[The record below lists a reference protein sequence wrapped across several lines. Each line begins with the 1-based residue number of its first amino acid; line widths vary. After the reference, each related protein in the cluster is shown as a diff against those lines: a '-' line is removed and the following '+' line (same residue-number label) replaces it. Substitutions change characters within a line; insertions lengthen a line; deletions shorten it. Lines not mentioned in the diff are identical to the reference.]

1 MRRSS
6 LLSLVCLVSLVL
18 VLTVSPPSSSGGDEP
33 RRLVAAGPAVQV
45 ELIGESS
52 YRVSVDGRFSRPLPR
67 SGLLHLRYGT
77 FDPLAAGAPAAPE
90 HLRAPATRTFIVQ
103 FLTPPLEAYRAELLA
118 LGAKLFQYLPD
129 EAYLV
134 HMGPETR
141 AQVEA
146 LPYVRW
152 VGAYEPAYKVEEVL
166 LGVLGDAS
174 RAAERTDAA
183 RYNVMVLE
191 KGPRMKDAVAG
202 LIRDGGGTVLANE
215 REGHIVEASLTPGQ
229 LAKLIHR
236 DEILFV
242 DRWFAPEQD
251 LNVARQISGADHLE
265 TVEGYSGQG
274 VRGEVND
281 GGLRTTHQDF
291 QARPPII
298 HRGNST
304 SFSHGTATYGEVFGS
319 GAGSA
324 TARGLLPD
332 GQGIFTAAHGS
343 NRATATAE
351 LVNPNGPYRA
361 VFQTN
366 SWGSGLTT
374 AYTSTSASL
383 DDILFDNDILVM
395 QSQSNDGTRNSRP
408 QAWAKNILS
417 VGGVRHRNTLTKSD
431 DAWGGG
437 ASIGPAADGRIKPD
451 LVHFYDSIRTTSSGS
466 DTSYTNGFGG
476 TSGATPI
483 MAGYAGLFFQMWADG
498 VFNGGPGQNRDVF
511 ASRPHMTTAKAI
523 LINSAAQY
531 SFTGPTHDLTRVHQG
546 WGMVDL
552 RNLYDLA
559 RNRAWRLPVLVDESA
574 VIRPLQVHTY
584 TVSLASA
591 APLRVTLVYAD
602 PMGSPSAARARV
614 NDLSL
619 KVTAPGGATVY
630 WGNNGLLDGVWSTP
644 GGSANRVDTVENVFV
659 QNAAAGTWTIQVMAD
674 EIVQDGHVQTTAL
687 DADYALVATTPAPGG
702 GGGGVVFS
710 DDFEAAN
717 GWTVNAGGT
726 DTATTGRWARADP
739 EPTTSNGPK
748 QLGNSA
754 SPTQCLVTGA
764 AAGASAGADDID
776 AGTTSIQSPPIAL
789 TGGSSFVLTFNY
801 YLAHGTNSSADD
813 FLRIRVDNTVVFEE
827 RGAAE
832 DDDGVWVAGSV
843 NLSAFAGQTIRL
855 VIEAA
860 DASGASLVE
869 AGVDDV
875 RITRP

>member
-1 MRRSS
+1 MRRKS
-6 LLSLVCLVSLVL
+6 LLVL
-18 VLTVSPPSSSGGDEP
+18 VCFALSGVVVLAVGDET
-33 RRLVAAGPAVQV
+33 RRMVAAGPGVQI
-45 ELIGESS
+45 ELIGDSS
-52 YRVSVDGRFSRPLPR
+52 YRVSTDGGRFGRTLPR

-77 FDPLAAGAPAAPE
+77 FDPLASGAPAAPE
-90 HLRAPATRTFIVQ
+90 HLKATATRTFIVQ
-103 FLTPPLEAYRAELLA
+103 FVTPPLEGYRGEMLA

-129 EAYLV
+129 QAYLV
-134 HMGPETR
+134 QMGPETR
-141 AQVEA
+141 ALVEA

-152 VGAYEPAYKVEEVL
+152 VGPYEPAYKVEEVL
-166 LGVLGDAS
+166 P
-174 RAAERTDAA
+174 AAPETAT

-191 KGPRMKDAVAG
+191 KGPRMKDAVARS
-202 LIRDGGGTVLANE
+202 IRDSGGAVLANE
-215 REGHIVEASLTPGQ
+215 REGHLLEASLTVEQ
-229 LAKLIHR
+229 LLKLVHR

-291 QARPPII
+291 QARPPLI

-332 GQGIFTAAHGS
+332 GQGIFTSAHGS
-343 NRATATAE
+343 SRATATAE

-408 QAWAKNILS
+408 QAWSKNILS
-417 VGGVRHRNTLTKSD
+417 VGGVRHRNTLAKTD

-451 LVHFYDSIRTTSSGS
+451 LVHFYDSIRTTSSTS

-531 SFTGPTHDLTRVHQG
+531 AFTGQAHDLTRVHQG

-552 RNLYDLA
+552 RGLYDLA

-574 VIRPLQVHTY
+574 VIRPLETHSY
-584 TVSLASA
+584 TVSLATA
-591 APLRVTLVYAD
+591 APLKVTLVYAD
-602 PMGSPSAARARV
+602 PMGSPSATRARV
-614 NDLSL
+614 NDLTL

-644 GGSANRVDTVENVFV
+644 GGTANRVDTVENVFV
-659 QNAAAGTWTIQVMAD
+659 QNAAAGTWTIQVLAD
-674 EIVQDGHVQTTAL
+674 EIVQDGHVQTSAL
-687 DADYALVATTPAPGG
+687 DADYALVATTPAPGVG
-702 GGGGVVFS
+702 TVVFS
-710 DDFEAAN
+710 DDFEADA
-717 GWTVNAGGT
+717 GWTANAGGT
-726 DTATTGRWARADP
+726 DTATTGRWVRADP
-739 EPTTSNGPK
+739 EPTTSSGPK
-748 QLGNSA
+748 QLGEAA
-754 SPTQCLVTGA
+754 SPTRCLVTGA
-764 AAGASAGADDID
+764 PAGASAGADDID
-776 AGTTSIQSPPIAL
+776 AGTTSILSPPIAL
-789 TGGSSFVLTFNY
+789 PTGGSLTLSFNY

-813 FLRIRVDNTVVFEE
+813 FLRIRVGNTVVFEE
-827 RGAAE
+827 KGAA
-832 DDDGVWVAGSV
+832 DDDDAAWVAGSV
-843 NLSAFAGQTIRL
+843 SLSAFAGQTIRL

-860 DASGASLVE
+860 DAGGASLVE

-875 RITRP
+875 KITRP